1 VIDLRDTYARLGHAS
16 AREQL
21 AARYEESERSGA
33 RRRTPTPDDLT
44 RPIALLATAIPA
56 SNTLSVAI
64 HVLHTLPKPANDELA
79 EQLLTTAETNAAD
92 ALHRCHRALELDGA
106 AHDYTTDDWLPVIC
120 EIAAPLL
127 ESSRLD
133 QEPPSVVQYT
143 QDAVRWLSSAVAKL
157 DCDPPDAPAAIAD
170 ALARLLIV
178 HVFAEAALDRVRPS

>member
-1 VIDLRDTYARLGHAS
+1 VIDLGDTYARLAHPWP
-16 AREQL
+16 REQL
-21 AARYEESERSGA
+21 AARYEEAERSGE
-33 RRRTPTPDDLT
+33 RRRKPAPDDLP

-56 SNTLSVAI
+56 SATLSVAI
-64 HVLHTLPKPANDELA
+64 HVLHTLPKPANDDLA

-92 ALHRCHRALELDGA
+92 ALHRCHRAFELDGA

-133 QEPPSVVQYT
+133 QEPPSVVEYT

-157 DCDPPDAPAAIAD
+157 DSDSPEAPAALAD

-178 HVFAEAALDRVRPS
+178 YVFADAALDRARPS

>member
-1 VIDLRDTYARLGHAS
+1 M
-16 AREQL
+16 
-21 AARYEESERSGA
+21 
-33 RRRTPTPDDLT
+33 
-44 RPIALLATAIPA
+44 
-56 SNTLSVAI
+56 
-64 HVLHTLPKPANDELA
+64 LHTLPKPANDDLA

-92 ALHRCHRALELDGA
+92 ALHRCHRAFELDGA

-133 QEPPSVVQYT
+133 QEPPSVVEYT

-157 DCDPPDAPAAIAD
+157 DCDSPEAPAALAD

-178 HVFAEAALDRVRPS
+178 YVFAEAALDRVRPS